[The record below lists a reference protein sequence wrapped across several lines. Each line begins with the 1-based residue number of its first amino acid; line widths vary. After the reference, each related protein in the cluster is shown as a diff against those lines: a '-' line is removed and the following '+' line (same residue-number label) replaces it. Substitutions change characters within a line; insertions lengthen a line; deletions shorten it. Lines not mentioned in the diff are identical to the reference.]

1 MKYTFIMLFFSL
13 HHISNLQAQN
23 STPKITIKIKD
34 AKTKEPLIGANL
46 VWKNSTIGAVS
57 NEQGVA
63 EIEIID
69 SMPHQLDVSYI
80 GYQSDSFLVETAIL
94 KLWFELNATNELT
107 TVNVNAKQLTNYI
120 SSIDAMKTEKITNGE
135 LKKAA
140 CCNLSEAFTTNS
152 SVDVNYSDAVTGAKE
167 IKLLGLSG
175 TYIQNTL
182 ENQPFLRG
190 ITSSFGLDNIPA
202 PWIKSIS
209 ISKGTPS
216 VRAGYEGISGSMNVA
231 LKNVENEKQK
241 LFFDVFGSS
250 DARIETNL
258 IINHKIKEKMG
269 TTLFFNGAFRPIKM
283 DNNKDGFLDQ
293 PLLKQYNFGNSWMFA
308 KDKVEGNYFI
318 KVLSEN
324 RIAGQANS
332 THVHHIDSLPLYAI
346 NINNK
351 RVEAFAKTGFL
362 INDESSIGTQFS
374 GFWHQQKSIYG
385 NRNYNATQGS
395 FTANLLYQTNIKN
408 DNNTIVAGASFVY
421 DNVLENL
428 DSLQLNYQYFVPGIF
443 SEYTF
448 KWKDKITLVA
458 GVRFDYHTK
467 AKFQVNPRI
476 NLRYQAA
483 KNTTL
488 RVAVGKGFRVPFT
501 LSENQHLL
509 ASSRVLVL
517 DDLPT
522 KEVAWNYGI
531 SLLQKFSL
539 KNREGSFNVDIF
551 RTDFVQQQLVDI
563 DNADGLATL
572 SSLNGKSNATS
583 VLTEI
588 NYEVVRGLDV
598 KIAYK
603 WELSKTTYRTNYLQ
617 KPLTNQHKGLLV
629 LSYKTPKQ
637 NWQFDVNMSINGR
650 KRLPNSFIGDAGN
663 RFSKVFVLLNAQ
675 VSKTFKNAE
684 IFIGGENLTNFKQQN
699 PIIGSE
705 QPYGKTFD
713 TNQVWAPIMG
723 ATVYGG
729 FRIFIN

>member
-1 MKYTFIMLFFSL
+1 MMLFFTL
-13 HHISNLQAQN
+13 LFISNLQSQN
-23 STPKITIKIKD
+23 STPIITIRIKD
-34 AKTKEPLIGANL
+34 AKTKEPLIGANI
-46 VWKNSTIGAVS
+46 VWKNSTISAVS
-57 NEQGVA
+57 NELGVA
-63 EIEIID
+63 EINIID
-69 SMPHQLDVSYI
+69 SLPNQLKVSYL
-80 GYQSDSFLVETAIL
+80 GYQSDSFLVEKNVF
-94 KLWFELNATNELT
+94 KLWFDLNQSNELV

-120 SSIDAMKTEKITNGE
+120 SSMDAIKTERITNIE
-135 LKKAA
+135 FKKAA

-152 SVDVNYSDAVTGAKE
+152 SIDVNYSDAVTGAKE

-175 TYIQNTL
+175 TYIQNTI

-190 ITSSFGLDNIPA
+190 ITATFGLDNIPA

-216 VRAGYEGISGSMNVA
+216 VRSGYEGISGSMNVA
-231 LKNVENEKQK
+231 LKNIENEKQK
-241 LFFDVFGSS
+241 LFFDIFGSS

-258 IINHKIKEKMG
+258 IINHKRKEKMG

-293 PLLKQYNFGNSWMFA
+293 PMIKQYNFGNNWMFV
-308 KDKVEGNYFI
+308 KDKVEGHYFI

-332 THVHHIDSLPLYAI
+332 AHVHHIDSLSLYAI

-351 RVEAFAKTGFL
+351 RVDAFAKTGFL

-374 GFWHQQKSIYG
+374 GFWHQQKSTYG

-395 FTANLLYQTNIKN
+395 FTANVIYQTSIKN
-408 DNNTIVAGASFVY
+408 DNNTFVAGASFVY
-421 DNVLENL
+421 DNVHENL
-428 DSLQLNYQYFVPGIF
+428 DSLQLKYQYFVPGIF

-467 AKFQVNPRI
+467 SKFQVNPRI

-488 RVAVGKGFRVPFT
+488 RVAIGKGFRVPFT

-509 ASSRVLVL
+509 ASSRVLIF

-522 KEVAWNYGI
+522 KEVSWNYGI

-539 KNREGSFNVDIF
+539 KNREGSFIVDLF
-551 RTDFVQQQLVDI
+551 RTDFVQQQIVDI
-563 DNADGLATL
+563 DNADGLATIA
-572 SSLNGKSNATS
+572 SLNGKSNATS
-583 VLTEI
+583 MLVEI
-588 NYEVVRGLDV
+588 NYEVAKGLDV

-603 WELSKTTYRTNYLQ
+603 WELSKATYHNNYLQ
-617 KPLTNQHKGLLV
+617 KPLTNQLKGLIV

-637 NWQFDVNMSINGR
+637 NWQFDVNLSINGR
-650 KRLPNSFIGDAGN
+650 KRLPNSFIDDAGN
-663 RFSKVFVLLNAQ
+663 RFSKVYVLLNAQ

-684 IFIGGENLTNFKQQN
+684 IFIGGENLTNFKRQN

-705 QPYGKTFD
+705 QPYGKKFD